1 LTQAAAFAQHSE
13 QRRKND
19 HLSLSLSAQVLL
31 KGPMK
36 LLLGQGTVGDS
47 GEKTEPDWSGGS
59 PGKGQPPTDGW
70 HLANGS
76 WVTATSVGW
85 KCGMAHGAAAV
96 YAPCLF
102 NESTDLREEEDLSL
116 APANAALL
124 RDMEGQ
130 LSREAL
136 AAFTSRTPAEMLG
149 KCDATCAK
157 KYWKSL
163 GSTAGNGPICGVPGC
178 S

>member
-1 LTQAAAFAQHSE
+1 MAAAAAAAQQHSL
-13 QRRKND
+13 RA
-19 HLSLSLSAQVLL
+19 LPPSQVLL
-31 KGPMK
+31 DATADRRGGLGGR
-36 LLLGQGTVGDS
+36 LLSLWAG
-47 GEKTEPDWSGGS
+47 
-59 PGKGQPPTDGW
+59 
-70 HLANGS
+70 LA
-76 WVTATSVGW
+76 VAR
-85 KCGMAHGAAAV
+85 AHGAAAV
-96 YAPCLF
+96 YTPCLF
-102 NESTDLREEEDLSL
+102 NESTDLREQEDLSL

-178 S
+178 SYR